1 VVEDKVQGRVVIP
14 NKDLDDLIILRS
26 DGNPTYNLAVV
37 VDDHD
42 MGVTHVIRGVDHLN
56 NAARQSHIYAA
67 MGWAI
72 PVWAHVPLIHGAD
85 GAKLS
90 KRHGAQGVE
99 EYRSM
104 GYLPVALRNYLVRLG
119 WSHGDDEIISTGD
132 AIRWFDIAQVGRAPA
147 RFDQAKLDSVNAH
160 YIRLASDQRLV
171 GLVAERLEQEF
182 RRALSDTERD
192 RLLRAMPGLK
202 PRAKTIVE
210 LADKAKFYTGDQPT
224 LSERAIALLERDRGD
239 TFVPGDGLLP
249 EIRQVLESI
258 PASEWP
264 TDVDTSTRFGKPL
277 RDLAATRKTSF
288 GSIAQL
294 LGSALGG
301 SPESPGLFIALF
313 VFGRDEAL
321 RRIDQILKR
330 SL

>member
-1 VVEDKVQGRVVIP
+1 
-14 NKDLDDLIILRS
+14 
-26 DGNPTYNLAVV
+26 
-37 VDDHD
+37 
-42 MGVTHVIRGVDHLN
+42 
-56 NAARQSHIYAA
+56 
-67 MGWAI
+67 
-72 PVWAHVPLIHGAD
+72 
-85 GAKLS
+85 
-90 KRHGAQGVE
+90 
-99 EYRSM
+99 
-104 GYLPVALRNYLVRLG
+104 
-119 WSHGDDEIISTGD
+119 
-132 AIRWFDIAQVGRAPA
+132 
-147 RFDQAKLDSVNAH
+147 
-160 YIRLASDQRLV
+160 
-171 GLVAERLEQEF
+171 
-182 RRALSDTERD
+182 
-192 RLLRAMPGLK
+192 MPGLK

-321 RRIDQILKR
+321 RRIDEILKG